1 MKLTKAK
8 LKQII
13 EEELT
18 KAQAERKKEL
28 ESELEDL
35 EHT

>member
-1 MKLTKAK
+1 MKITKAK

-28 ESELEDL
+28 EDL